1 MNTRRQWILTGAVA
15 ALLAAAAAG
24 ATRVLGD
31 EVAPVEAG
39 SPAPDFRAM
48 PVALVAHRTGVTPK
62 GIADYRGKVVLLNIW
77 ATWCDPCRSE
87 MPNIE
92 KLHRELGPAGLKVV
106 AISTDQPGMEPA
118 IRAFAQEY
126 GLTFEML
133 HDAEGKIEIDY
144 QTSGF
149 PETFV
154 IGKDGIIRKRVIGA
168 TDWAA
173 EPQKALIRQLLSE
186 PGT

>member
-1 MNTRRQWILTGAVA
+1 MNVRRQWVVTGGIVAV
-15 ALLAAAAAG
+15 LVIAAAG
-24 ATRVLGD
+24 TTRVLGNQ
-31 EVAPVEAG
+31 VAPVEAG
-39 SPAPDFRAM
+39 SQAPDFRAM
-48 PVALVAHRTGVTPK
+48 PVILGAHGSNVTPK
-62 GIADYRGKVVLLNIW
+62 HIADYQGKVVLLNIW

-92 KLHRELGPAGLKVV
+92 KLHEELGPSGLSVV
-106 AISTDQPGMEPA
+106 AISIDQPGMEPA
-118 IRAFAQEY
+118 IREFAQQY
-126 GLTFEML
+126 GLKFEIL

-168 TDWAA
+168 TDWDA
-173 EPQKALIRQLLSE
+173 EPQKALIRKLLSE
-186 PGT
+186 PGA